1 MGNCSAKTLYQLS
14 KALNCSMEDLMK
26 LDSKTDYT
34 AGKPTNRSYLECGL
48 PPYLQK
54 SLRDMQASWKIVDS
68 GKKDYM
74 WDVYWCDLNASINSA
89 EVDQEITHEQA
100 DYLRKQYLR
109 M

>member
-1 MGNCSAKTLYQLS
+1 MNLQTMLDQRNMTKYRLS
-14 KALNCSMEDLMK
+14 QISGVPKA
-26 LDSKTDYT
+26 DYT
-34 AGKPTNRSYLECGL
+34 AGKPTNRSYLERGL